1 MHNLLVSFC
10 MCISAPYMAM
20 SLVHPDHRDTPRGA
34 CSEVIQELFLM
45 SSSGYWCQGWGGVLS
60 AQTPS

>member
-45 SSSGYWCQGWGGVLS
+45 SSSG
-60 AQTPS
+60 